1 MSDIERTFI
10 QRQEA
15 EAANR
20 ALNQAKAREKAAEEA
35 EIKARIARQVA
46 IGNRADAILQNVGVI
61 VDRTSGYSF
70 LHRSP
75 EEADRRAKVWYATR
89 SQTSSPVY
97 LGTIETDGDQKWVYA
112 QVFVDKKL
120 NKKDVPNGFLR
131 GTTEI
136 ETSEVD
142 RVALGFYAVDSPL
155 TPEQPELAE
164 ATVIAGNSTDG
175 IRNNAKAIEWNTYKE
190 LVKTGQQEELQ
201 PHLLEQMEDGLS
213 FIEQKTVVLF

>member
-1 MSDIERTFI
+1 MSKIEALISKSLLKYWRKFMDMSDIERTFI

-97 LGTIETDGDQKWVYA
+97 LGTIE
-112 QVFVDKKL
+112 
-120 NKKDVPNGFLR
+120 
-131 GTTEI
+131 I

-175 IRNNAKAIEWNTYKE
+175 IRNNARAIEWNTYKE